1 MKRKILNVLLLITFF
16 GYQTDGYSITSSL
29 KKSFKKGFYVKA
41 ETKLDIIDSRGY
53 TVISKFIKSDSLILD
68 NFDLT
73 NFENG
78 DYLIELHKDLEV
90 NVYKM
95 VISDSGDA
103 FLDFTTKYF
112 KPYIYNK
119 DHKIFVNKLNLI
131 SNLVEVSIFYE
142 NELIY
147 EEVIN
152 EKKLERVYNL
162 DQSKK
167 GHYEVLILAED
178 KTYSSTIYL

>member
-1 MKRKILNVLLLITFF
+1 MKRKILNVLLIITFF
-16 GYQTDGYSITSSL
+16 GCLTDGFSITSSL
-29 KKSFKKGFYVKA
+29 RSSIKKEFYVKA

-53 TVISKFIKSDSLILD
+53 TVISKFIKSDSFILD

-73 NFENG
+73 HLEHG

-95 VISDSGDA
+95 LILDSGDIS
-103 FLDFTTKYF
+103 LVFTIKYF
-112 KPYIYNK
+112 KPYVYNK
-119 DHKIFVNKLNLI
+119 DHKIFVNKLNLT
-131 SNLVEVSIFYE
+131 SNPVEISIFYKK
-142 NELIY
+142 ELIY
-147 EEVIN
+147 KEVIN

-167 GHYEVLILAED
+167 GHYEVLILAD
-178 KTYSSTIYL
+178 NKIYSSITYL

>member
-1 MKRKILNVLLLITFF
+1 M
-16 GYQTDGYSITSSL
+16 
-29 KKSFKKGFYVKA
+29 
-41 ETKLDIIDSRGY
+41 
-53 TVISKFIKSDSLILD
+53 
-68 NFDLT
+68 
-73 NFENG
+73 
-78 DYLIELHKDLEV
+78 IELHKDLEV

-95 VISDSGDA
+95 VISDSGDTY
-103 FLDFTTKYF
+103 LDFTIKYF
-112 KPYIYNK
+112 KPYVYNK
-119 DHKIFVNKLNLI
+119 NHKIFVNKLNLI
-131 SNLVEVSIFYE
+131 SNPVEISIFYE